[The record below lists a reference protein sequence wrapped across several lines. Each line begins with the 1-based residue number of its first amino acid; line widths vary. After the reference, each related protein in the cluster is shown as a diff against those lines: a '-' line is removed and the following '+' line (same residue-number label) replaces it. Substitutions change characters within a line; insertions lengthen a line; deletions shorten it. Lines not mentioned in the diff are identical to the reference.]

1 MKEFYSIGE
10 FGALFKLNVQ
20 TLYYYDSIGLLK
32 PQKRDAQT
40 GRRYY
45 AFGQVYQLAAIRYMR
60 RLGYSVEQIKAFF
73 ASSDTELSL
82 QNLREQSRVL
92 REQWNDILQIDN
104 VIQRKIFFI
113 EQQMKALDAR
123 SVRVRWFPERRYIPI
138 GDEEILYYHDSF
150 YFYPTIAFY
159 RKGVKSFGA
168 YLDVSM
174 GGIDLDAL
182 SIRPDE
188 TGVIPAGNYLCACHV
203 GPYERIEANAAALR
217 AEYPQLQLKEEMID
231 FNIIDQFV
239 ESDENKYIT
248 EMQIPIQD

>member
-1 MKEFYSIGE
+1 MKEYYSIGE
-10 FGALFKLNVQ
+10 FGGLFKLNVQ

-32 PQKRDAQT
+32 PEKRDAQT

-60 RLGYSVEQIKAFF
+60 RLGYGVEQIKTFF
-73 ASSDTELSL
+73 AASDASLSL
-82 QNLREQSRVL
+82 QSLREQSRVL

-113 EQQMKALDAR
+113 EQQMKALDVR
-123 SVRVRWFPERRYIPI
+123 SVRVRWFPERRFIPI
-138 GDEEILYYHDSF
+138 GNEEKLYCHDSF

-159 RKGVKSFGA
+159 RNGVKSFGA
-168 YLDVSM
+168 YLDASM

-182 SIRPDE
+182 SVRPE
-188 TGVIPAGNYLCACHV
+188 EIGLISAGNYLCAYHV
-203 GPYERIEANAAALR
+203 GPYELIEAK
-217 AEYPQLQLKEEMID
+217 AEAIREEYSHFKLENEMID

-239 ESDENKYIT
+239 ENDKNRYIT
-248 EMQIPIQD
+248 EMQIPILD